1 MSGETLI
8 TYTGNLVADPEM
20 RFTASGVA
28 VANFR
33 MASTPRTFDKSAN
46 EWKDGQSLFL
56 DVAVWREQAEHVIET
71 LHRGDRAIVVGRLG
85 QRQYEAKDGTQRTV
99 YEITADEVGP
109 SLARATAVVTK
120 ANSNTRQQQQRPTGN
135 AWGQRN
141 TEPDPWAN

>member
-1 MSGETLI
+1 MSGETPI

-46 EWKDGQSLFL
+46 EWKDGEALFL
-56 DVAVWREQAEHVIET
+56 DVAVWREQAEHVVET

-85 QRQYEAKDGTQRTV
+85 QRQYTDREGNKRTV

-109 SLARATAVVTK
+109 SLIRATAQITK
-120 ANSNTRQQQQRPTGN
+120 ANSSNTRQQQRPTGN
-135 AWGQRN
+135 AWGQQN
-141 TEPDPWAN
+141 NDPWAQ